1 MKAKEADAL
10 RMGDN
15 VTAFNGPYTQH
26 AQVVSV
32 RKDHRGI
39 RWILYQWTNPKGED
53 IVGEKRHM
61 SVYLME
67 P

>member
-1 MKAKEADAL
+1 MKAHEADQL
-10 RMGDN
+10 MIGDN

-26 AQVVSV
+26 AQVLAV

-39 RWILYQWTNPKGED
+39 RWITYEWTNPKGERLSYQ
-53 IVGEKRHM
+53 KRHM
-61 SVYLME
+61 SVYLLG